1 MALSVEL
8 KQSHRWFLAKCVRR
22 IIVLHNVANSG
33 EASFV
38 REL

>member
-8 KQSHRWFLAKCVRR
+8 NQAHQWFVAECVRR